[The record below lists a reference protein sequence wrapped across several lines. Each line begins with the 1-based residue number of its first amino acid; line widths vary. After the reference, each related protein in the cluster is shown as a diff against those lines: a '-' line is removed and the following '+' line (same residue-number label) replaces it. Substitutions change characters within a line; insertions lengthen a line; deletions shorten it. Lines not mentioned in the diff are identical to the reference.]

1 MRIGVPKEIK
11 AQEYRVGLTPSAVAK
26 LTQQGHHVLLEHGA
40 GLGSGY
46 SNTEYRDCGAHIV
59 DSAAALYLQAELIV
73 KVKEPQTEEFARLR
87 AGQILFCYLHLAPH
101 RPLTDALIA
110 SGAHCIAYETI
121 TDDQGRLPLLKPMS
135 EIAGRLAT
143 QAGAHCLEKAQGG
156 SGVLLGSV
164 AGLDPGHV
172 LIFGGGVV
180 GSNAADVALGMGAK
194 VTLVEPFATRRQS
207 LRAQFPSDSFTV
219 MASESLDLPRI
230 LADVDMVVGAALVP
244 GAAAPKLL
252 SVEDLKW
259 LAPGSVLVDVSVDQG
274 GCFATTRPTTHLAPT
289 FVEAGIV
296 HYCVAN
302 IPSAVA
308 RTATQALS
316 QASLLYVQK
325 IAACK
330 LRDCLSAYPGLAAG
344 LSVANGHLTCSAV
357 AGAQQREFSAWDLA
371 LS

>member
-11 AQEYRVGLTPSAVAK
+11 AQEYRVGLHPLALAA
-26 LTQQGHHVLLEHGA
+26 LIQQGHRVLVESGA

-46 SNTEYRDCGAHIV
+46 SDEEYQGVGATLV
-59 DSAAALYLQAELIV
+59 SSVAELYRQAELIV
-73 KVKEPQTEEFARLR
+73 KVKEPQAEEVAQLR
-87 AGQILFCYLHLAPH
+87 PGQIVFCYLHLAPN
-101 RPLTDALIA
+101 RSLTDGLIA

-121 TDDQGRLPLLKPMS
+121 TDDEGRLPLLKPMS

-194 VTLVEPFATRRQS
+194 VTLIEPFSPRQNS
-207 LRAQFPSDSFTV
+207 LRAQFTHRRFTV
-219 MASESLDLPRI
+219 LGGKNLDLRRL
-230 LADVDMVVGAALVP
+230 LAEVDMVIGAALVP

-252 SVEDLKW
+252 SAEALNW
-259 LAPGSVLVDVSVDQG
+259 LAPGSVLVDVAVDQG

-289 FVEAGIV
+289 YVESGIV

-316 QASLLYVQK
+316 LSTLPFVLALAAQPLKQA
-325 IAACK
+325 
-330 LRDCLSAYPGLAAG
+330 LSAAPNLAHG
-344 LSVANGHLTCSAV
+344 LSVANGHLCCAAV
-357 AGAQQREFSAWDLA
+357 AGAQQRDFRRWESVL
-371 LS
+371 